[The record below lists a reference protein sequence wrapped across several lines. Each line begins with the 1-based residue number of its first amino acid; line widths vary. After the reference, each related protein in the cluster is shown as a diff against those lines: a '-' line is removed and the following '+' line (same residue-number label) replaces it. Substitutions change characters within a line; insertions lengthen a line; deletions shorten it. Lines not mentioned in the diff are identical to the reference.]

1 MGISLAEAHVLFSL
15 KRRGALGDEFLS
27 LGRPEVYISKREL
40 QGLVSAYDLS
50 WSENDISRATSAAYA
65 EPLLQLLGFRTV
77 RSLDI
82 SAYQGANIIHDLNW
96 PIPKEF
102 EATTNF
108 LYGNGT
114 IEHVFDVATALK
126 NVVRLL
132 RVGGMVVLA
141 GPANG
146 YCGHGFYQFSPEL
159 FYNVLSLNGFDH
171 VRVYIVGRSYPQRW
185 FRAAD
190 PKELKRRVEFMTT
203 EPTDIIVIACK
214 VKQVSDFVC
223 PQQSDYNQLSWN
235 MSPKESEEAH
245 SGWARRPPIYSKLLK
260 RASLTSAVAL
270 RYLTGRGMPGVPGP
284 PHFDAINPIVDEI

>member
-15 KRRGALGDEFLS
+15 KRRDSLGDEFLS

-114 IEHVFDVATALK
+114 IEHVFDIATALK

-146 YCGHGFYQFSPEL
+146 YCGPCDTAQFSINDMLGCGSRPEDEDREAIE
-159 FYNVLSLNGFDH
+159 FIKRYKVL
-171 VRVYIVGRSYPQRW
+171 GRENKPQDITQGGSRCSSYKK
-185 FRAAD
+185 A
-190 PKELKRRVEFMTT
+190 
-203 EPTDIIVIACK
+203 
-214 VKQVSDFVC
+214 
-223 PQQSDYNQLSWN
+223 
-235 MSPKESEEAH
+235 SP
-245 SGWARRPPIYSKLLK
+245 I
-260 RASLTSAVAL
+260 
-270 RYLTGRGMPGVPGP
+270 
-284 PHFDAINPIVDEI
+284 EIS

>member
-27 LGRPEVYISKREL
+27 LGRPEIYISKREL

-102 EATTNF
+102 EATTTF

-114 IEHVFDVATALK
+114 IEHVFDIATALK

-132 RVGGMVVLA
+132 RVGGMVVIA

-185 FRAAD
+185 FRAAN

-214 VKQVSDFVC
+214 EASFRFRVSTTERL
-223 PQQSDYNQLSWN
+223 Q
-235 MSPKESEEAH
+235 
-245 SGWARRPPIYSKLLK
+245 
-260 RASLTSAVAL
+260 SAVMEHVAK
-270 RYLTGRGMPGVPGP
+270 RVGGSPFWVGKAATHIFQAIQAGVTHICGGP
-284 PHFDAINPIVDEI
+284 TVSYGSRNAGCSRSPAF